1 MSPHFLLVL
10 IINLKKDVFEFDLF
24 FPGSENAFP
33 GFSNYP
39 LVCVFVEKAPSLENV
54 NQVKPA
60 LKSLFESQPIHLAK
74 HVQLEVPVFLL
85 LLVLDAPKLYDVF
98 HADVTE
104 MVFHCHYHAVL
115 CFLLLEELCE
125 SLENFFLQGP
135 FIDLRAFMQ
144 AGGKIYPLKEELL
157 LLLFKEVL
165 LHSKDVGPV
174 YLVGFSY
181 LGPLRKH

>member
-39 LVCVFVEKAPSLENV
+39 LVCVLIKKAPSLEDI

-60 LKSLFESQPIHLAK
+60 LESLFESQPIHLAK

-98 HADVTE
+98 HADITE
-104 MVFHCHYHAVL
+104 MVFHCHYHSVL
-115 CFLLLEELCE
+115 SFLVLEELCE
-125 SLENFFLQGP
+125 SVEHFFLQGA
-135 FIDLRAFMQ
+135 FVDLGAFME
-144 AGGKIYPLKEELL
+144 AGG
-157 LLLFKEVL
+157 
-165 LHSKDVGPV
+165 
-174 YLVGFSY
+174 
-181 LGPLRKH
+181 